1 LSIKEKDS
9 LEKLEVYKDN
19 YPLLRLRK
27 AIWKFCIYVN
37 LISKNIIATSTFDN
51 ISITVILL
59 NSIVMMS
66 EDPTD
71 LDPPAI
77 METIDQIFLMLYS
90 IEMILKI
97 LGLGFLY
104 GEGAYIKDSWNI
116 LDFVIVMS
124 GYVTLIMDSGE

>member
-1 LSIKEKDS
+1 MYEDT
-9 LEKLEVYKDN
+9 
-19 YPLLRLRK
+19 YPLLKIRK
-27 AIWKFCIYVN
+27 AIWKFCIYVK
-37 LISKNIIATSTFDN
+37 LISKNIISTTAFDN

-71 LDPPAI
+71 QDPPAI

-90 IEMILKI
+90 VEMIFKI
-97 LGLGFLY
+97 LGLGFIY

-124 GYVTLIMDSGE
+124 GYVTLIMDSV

>member
-1 LSIKEKDS
+1 MSIKEKDS

>member
-1 LSIKEKDS
+1 MSIKEKDS

-37 LISKNIIATSTFDN
+37 LISKNIIATNTFDN